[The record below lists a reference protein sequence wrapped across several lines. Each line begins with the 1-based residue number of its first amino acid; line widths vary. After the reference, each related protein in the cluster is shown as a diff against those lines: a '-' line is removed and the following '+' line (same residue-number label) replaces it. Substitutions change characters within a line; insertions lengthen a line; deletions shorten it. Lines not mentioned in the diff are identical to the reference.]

1 MAIRQPHLLAR
12 ALEPFSASLWALFLI
27 WTSLISIVWIGEI
40 GDVDLQR
47 RIVNPG
53 LRGALEFFLRTL
65 DATWFVIAAANV
77 YLSLAEA
84 ESLAV
89 ARRWASVVLLG
100 AWLISALS
108 AWTTIPLGAIHYTA
122 RLGMRI
128 GPVPFGLLLMWF
140 AFVIGAR
147 ALAMHIFPR
156 ASHLRISLAVGLLVA
171 LTAANLDPLA
181 WKFRAFWLWRP
192 GVAPW
197 LAHAWNIAT
206 WFLAASGFA
215 FTMRETRVAS
225 TAFAVFPRPAIVL
238 LTFNAV
244 FLLTHFVRSIRG

>member
-1 MAIRQPHLLAR
+1 MSRTPSLPAR
-12 ALEPFSASLWALFLI
+12 GMEPFSRGLWTLFLI
-27 WTSLISIVWIGEI
+27 WTALVSLVWIGEI
-40 GDVDLQR
+40 GDVDLQQR
-47 RIVNPG
+47 VVHPG

-89 ARRWASVVLLG
+89 ARRWASIVLFG

-108 AWTTIPLGAIHYTA
+108 AWTTFPLGAIHYTA
-122 RLGMRI
+122 RLGLRI

-147 ALAMHIFPR
+147 ALAMHVFPR
-156 ASHLRISLAVGLLVA
+156 ASHFRISLAAGFLVA

-181 WKFRAFWLWRP
+181 WKFRAFWLWRA
-192 GVAPW
+192 GVAPS
-197 LAHAWNIAT
+197 LAHAGNIGT
-206 WFLAASGFA
+206 WFLAAFGFA
-215 FTMRETRVAS
+215 FAMRETRVAS
-225 TAFAVFPRPAIVL
+225 TAFAGFPRPAIVL

-244 FLLTHFVRSIRG
+244 FLLTHLVRSMRG